1 LILKNL
7 ELLTVMPFF
16 TMGLASGAGVLGGG
30 DAVRISGLAKGIYIV
45 NGKRIMVY

>member
-1 LILKNL
+1 MLALILQ
-7 ELLTVMPFF
+7 
-16 TMGLASGAGVLGGG
+16 GLFGAGFVGAGVLGGG